1 MAFLNN
7 LARNE
12 AKIHKIILRW
22 SISFDYT
29 HIHAMSKAF
38 KFRNEN

>member
-7 LARNE
+7 LVRNE
-12 AKIHKIILRW
+12 AKIHKSILHW
-22 SISFDYT
+22 SNSFDYM
-29 HIHAMSKAF
+29 HIHMSKAS